1 MPQADNKGEKA
12 RANSWHGQLGDLGCV
27 GRPNNLRGNK
37 GEDGIERSRGHHIDE
52 IAIEEE

>member
-12 RANSWHGQLGDLGCV
+12 RANSWHGQLGDLGCL